1 MSAQSDRGDCTASAS
16 DDFVQRNR
24 EWLVRVISS
33 RIGSQAIVE
42 DVLQEVGLAV
52 ARAAPPSEKEEELRP
67 WLCKIT
73 IRQCA
78 LALRKAQRQ
87 RRLLEGAA
95 ENELDAESRLD
106 DPIYWLLDRERS
118 GLVREALA
126 TMDEE
131 KRTLLIWKYVDG
143 MTYSQLADRLR
154 VPAHAAEYRVV
165 TAKKALRRL
174 LIDCGIGEEDLT

>member
-1 MSAQSDRGDCTASAS
+1 MDVQTDHHDCAASPF
-16 DDFVQRNR
+16 DDVVQRNR

-33 RIGSQAIVE
+33 RTGSQALVE

-52 ARAAPPSEKEEELRP
+52 ARSAQRVSQDEELRP

-78 LALRKAQRQ
+78 LALRNAQRQ

-154 VPAHAAEYRVV
+154 VPAHVVEYRVV

-174 LIDCGIGEEDLT
+174 LIDRGIGEEDLP

>member
-1 MSAQSDRGDCTASAS
+1 MDVQIDQHDRTASPF
-16 DDFVQRNR
+16 DDVVQRNR
-24 EWLVRVISS
+24 EWLVRLISS
-33 RIGSQAIVE
+33 RMGSQALVE

-52 ARAAPPSEKEEELRP
+52 ARSAQRVSQDEELRP

-78 LALRKAQRQ
+78 LALRNAQRQ

-95 ENELDAESRLD
+95 ENGLDAESKLD
-106 DPIYWLLDRERS
+106 DPVYWLLDRERS

-126 TMDEE
+126 KMDEE

-154 VPAHAAEYRVV
+154 VPTHVVEYRVV
-165 TAKKALRRL
+165 TARRALRKL
-174 LIDCGIGEEDLT
+174 LIDRGIGEDDLP